1 MKCLVAFAFLLAS
14 AHCHG
19 AEEGFSGTWQTTFGT
34 MELKQEGDRV
44 TGSYSMSGLSSPLQG
59 RVSKGRFEFTYREGA
74 TTGEGWFQ
82 LAADGETFAGKW
94 RSTES
99 QQWLAWKGKRTERET
114 GFAGLWSSSYGRL
127 RLVREGDGVEGIYAG
142 EGGSTIKGK
151 IKDGRFEFR
160 YQEPS
165 ARG

>member
-1 MKCLVAFAFLLAS
+1 MGV
-14 AHCHG
+14 G
-19 AEEGFSGTWQTTFGT
+19 GG
-34 MELKQEGDRV
+34 
-44 TGSYSMSGLSSPLQG
+44 
-59 RVSKGRFEFTYREGA
+59 
-74 TTGEGWFQ
+74 
-82 LAADGETFAGKW
+82 TFAGKW
-94 RSTES
+94 RSTGS
-99 QQWLAWKGKRTERET
+99 QDWLEWKGKRTERET

-127 RLVREGDGVEGIYAG
+127 RLVREGDGIEGIYSG